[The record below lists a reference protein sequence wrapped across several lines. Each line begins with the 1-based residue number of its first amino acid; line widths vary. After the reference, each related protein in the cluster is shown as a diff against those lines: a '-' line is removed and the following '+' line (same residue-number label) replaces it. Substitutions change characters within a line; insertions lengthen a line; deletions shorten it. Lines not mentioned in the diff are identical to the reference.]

1 MQLINDKPSG
11 LKENTTTII
20 QVRLWETFL
29 LYDRHNLYTTLS
41 TYSIDNGP
49 LPKKEDDLTTITF
62 RFMLRDWNKTLRDLL
77 ELHNVPVIK
86 ESRISIEE
94 GAVWHS

>member
-11 LKENTTTII
+11 LKENTTTIV
-20 QVRLWETFL
+20 QVKLWEAFL
-29 LYDRHNLYTTLS
+29 LYSRHNLYATLS

-49 LPKKEDDLTTITF
+49 LAKKENDLGTITF
-62 RFMLRDWNKTLRDLL
+62 RFMLRDWNRTLRDLL

-94 GAVWHS
+94 DAVWHS